1 MKKKN
6 LLRCALGATVLA
18 VAGLGVMAFANP
30 QVNTT
35 QDKIVVA
42 EEEVKKEV
50 VAEKLIHDFG
60 TIKED
65 GETVTATFT
74 IYNGTEEA
82 VLLTKVTAS
91 CGCTTPSWTKEPI
104 EPGKRGEVKATY
116 NPKGRPGP
124 FDKVITVTT
133 NTEKRLQMHIKG
145 TVE

>member
-6 LLRCALGATVLA
+6 LFKCALAVTVLA
-18 VAGLGVMAFANP
+18 VVSAMAFAIP

-42 EEEVKKEV
+42 EEEVKTGIV
-50 VAEKLIHDFG
+50 IEKLVHDFG
-60 TIKED
+60 TIKESK
-65 GETVTATFT
+65 GSVTATFT
-74 IYNGTEEA
+74 IYNGTDEA
-82 VLLTKVTAS
+82 ILLTKVTAS
-91 CGCTTPSWTKEPI
+91 CGCTSPDWTKEPI
-104 EPGKRGEVKATY
+104 EPGKRGEIKATY

-133 NTEKRLQMHIKG
+133 NTEERLQMHIKG